1 MSARNYV
8 LNRGDGMRKEIKIF
22 GFIVALV
29 VIIVMLFI
37 GSVGAMDTPL
47 INQRIIA
54 AQKEVVMIENEFI
67 AKDMTL
73 FIKYKQNPFS
83 DEGHQA
89 ELELREKYPDVY
101 HRYIEA
107 KTKLDD
113 LKYMQFMIFANSEY
127 DKG

>member
-1 MSARNYV
+1 MTRKTVKTLGMIWAIVV
-8 LNRGDGMRKEIKIF
+8 L
-22 GFIVALV
+22 
-29 VIIVMLFI
+29 IILLFV
-37 GSVGAMDTPL
+37 GSVRAMDMPL

-54 AQKEVVMIENEFI
+54 AQKEVVMIENEFL
-67 AKDMTL
+67 AKDMEL

-83 DEGHQA
+83 EDGHQA

-113 LKYMQFMIFANSEY
+113 LKYMQFMIFANAEH
-127 DKG
+127 DKF

>member
-1 MSARNYV
+1 MK
-8 LNRGDGMRKEIKIF
+8 KEIQF
-22 GFIVALV
+22 LGFAIALV

-37 GSVGAMDTPL
+37 GSVTAMDAPL
-47 INQRIIA
+47 INQRIVA
-54 AQKEVVMIENEFI
+54 AQQELIMAENELL

-73 FIKYKQNPFS
+73 FIVYKQNPFS

-113 LKYMQFMIFANSEY
+113 LKYMQFMIFANAEH
-127 DKG
+127 DKEV